1 MTYDPYRYDHYRYDP
16 YRYGSNSNEPP
27 RDLETVT
34 GSTILFGGLLF
45 AAIGAFIYL
54 FAGPSDQTS
63 RQYDLRPPIT
73 QSEAAPAPERS
84 SANMPPATPSKVNSV
99 E

>member
-1 MTYDPYRYDHYRYDP
+1 MTYDPYRPYRHDP
-16 YRYGSNSNEPP
+16 YSNEPP
-27 RDLETVT
+27 PDHLEKVT
-34 GSTILFGGLLF
+34 ASTILFGGLLF
-45 AAIGAFIYL
+45 AAIGAFIYI

-63 RQYDLRPPIT
+63 RQYDLRAPIT
-73 QSEAAPAPERS
+73 QSGAAPAPERS